1 MIKKTDKLFDFIQA
15 MTSHERGYFKQSSNK
30 DSYYVIL
37 FDAMCKQKDY
47 NEGELVKQLKRAGC
61 NRKISAMKDYLWR
74 ELTQAMAPYHLIKTP
89 LGEATA
95 QMQRLQLLQD
105 KGLSNHINKDLHAL
119 KKFCL
124 KYELYDTL
132 LQTLQFEFRFGFH
145 QLSLNDNYWQEFHEA
160 VHANMVYMQLS
171 EIQHRLHL
179 YVLKRPN
186 GNLSEKEAE
195 EVNSLINHS
204 VLTDKL
210 LENMIRLQL
219 IREAIYDLYAHL
231 KNNYRGIVKHNMN
244 IVALLEDRPHLI
256 KDGREISLIYTNIVI
271 ALANAGQRKELANV
285 VDEIIV
291 KLHNIPHHQQYSLG
305 RELEVKVLR
314 MLTLN
319 NFKPLPELIE
329 AFRDRLYKI
338 PVSIKHHLYY
348 NIALAYVKSGAIDA
362 ALDWIDEAISFY
374 RTHKRA
380 DDTNP
385 RTLRVLHI
393 LIHFEL
399 RNYVYVINQVES
411 FMRTYKPVLKD
422 KDQNYV
428 VLKYLRSAAKSVQPE
443 KEMKKLRDK
452 LYKDFS
458 STSNSILLDM
468 HLWVDCIAEGKTYA
482 NACASIAKQQ
492 LN

>member
-37 FDAMCKQKDY
+37 FDAICKQKEY
-47 NEGELVKQLKRAGC
+47 NETELVKQLKRAGC

-95 QMQRLQLLQD
+95 QMQRLQLLQN
-105 KGLSNHINKDLHAL
+105 KGLTDHINKELHAL
-119 KKFCL
+119 KKFCT

-145 QLSLNDNYWQEFHEA
+145 QLSLNDNYWHEFHEA

-179 YVLKRPN
+179 YVLKRPD
-186 GNLSEKEAE
+186 GHLSSKEAD
-195 EVNSLINHS
+195 EVKALINHS
-204 VLTDKL
+204 VLADSL
-210 LENMIRLQL
+210 LQNMVRLQL
-219 IREAIYDLYAHL
+219 IREGVLDLYAHL
-231 KNNYRGIVKHNMN
+231 QNDYRGIVRHNMN

-271 ALANAGQRKELANV
+271 ALANAGQRKELASI
-285 VDEIIV
+285 VDEIIT

-305 RELEVKVLR
+305 RELEVKALR

-319 NFKPLPELIE
+319 DFSLLSELIE
-329 AFRDRLYKI
+329 AFRERIHKI

-348 NIALAYVKSGAIDA
+348 NFALAFIKKGETDN
-362 ALDWIDEAISFY
+362 ALDWINEALTFY
-374 RTHKRA
+374 RTHKRN
-380 DDTNP
+380 DDANAY
-385 RTLRVLHI
+385 TLRVLH
-393 LIHFEL
+393 LLLHFEL
-399 RNYVYVINQVES
+399 GNYVYVINQVES
-411 FMRTYKPVLKD
+411 LLRTYKPVTKE
-422 KDQNYV
+422 KDQNYI
-428 VLKYLRSAAKSVQPE
+428 VLKHLKVAAKATQPL
-443 KEMKKLRDK
+443 KELKRLSER
-452 LYKDFS
+452 LQKDFKG
-458 STSNSILLDM
+458 NSILLDM
-468 HLWVDCIAEGKTYA
+468 QQWVESIVEKKTYSQ
-482 NACASIAKQQ
+482 ASAAIAQKQ
-492 LN
+492 LVN

>member
-1 MIKKTDKLFDFIQA
+1 MIKKSDKLFDFIQA

-37 FDAMCKQKDY
+37 FDAICKQKEY
-47 NEGELVKQLKRAGC
+47 NETDLIRQLKRAGC

-95 QMQRLQLLQD
+95 QMQRLQLLQN
-105 KGLSNHINKDLHAL
+105 KGLTDHISKELHAL
-119 KKFCL
+119 KKFCI

-145 QLSLNDNYWQEFHEA
+145 QLSLNDNYWHEFHEA

-186 GNLSEKEAE
+186 GNLNTREAD
-195 EVNSLINHS
+195 EVSTLVNHS
-204 VLTDKL
+204 VLTDNL
-210 LENMIRLQL
+210 LENMVRLQL
-219 IREAIYDLYAHL
+219 IREAILDLHAHL
-231 KNNYRGIVKHNMN
+231 KNDYRGIVKHNMN

-271 ALANAGQRKELANV
+271 ALANAGQRKELASI
-285 VDEIIV
+285 VDDIIV

-319 NFKPLPELIE
+319 NFDPIAQLIE
-329 AFRDRLYKI
+329 SFRERVHKI

-348 NIALAYVKSGAIDA
+348 NFTLALIKKGDA
-362 ALDWIDEAISFY
+362 DTALDWIDEAITFY

-380 DDTNP
+380 DDTNAY
-385 RTLRVLHI
+385 TLRVLHI

-399 RNYVYVINQVES
+399 GNYIYVVNQVES
-411 FMRTYKPVLKD
+411 FMRIYKPALKE

-428 VLKYLRSAAKSVQPE
+428 VLKHLKAAAKTVQPQRE
-443 KEMKKLRDK
+443 LRKLSDK
-452 LYKDFS
+452 LQKDFKVG
-458 STSNSILLDM
+458 SNSILLDM
-468 HLWVDCIAEGKTYA
+468 DQWVNCIADGKTYA
-482 NACASIAKQQ
+482 AASADVAQLQ

>member
-1 MIKKTDKLFDFIQA
+1 
-15 MTSHERGYFKQSSNK
+15 
-30 DSYYVIL
+30 
-37 FDAMCKQKDY
+37 
-47 NEGELVKQLKRAGC
+47 
-61 NRKISAMKDYLWR
+61 
-74 ELTQAMAPYHLIKTP
+74 
-89 LGEATA
+89 
-95 QMQRLQLLQD
+95 
-105 KGLSNHINKDLHAL
+105 
-119 KKFCL
+119 
-124 KYELYDTL
+124 
-132 LQTLQFEFRFGFH
+132 
-145 QLSLNDNYWQEFHEA
+145 
-160 VHANMVYMQLS
+160 
-171 EIQHRLHL
+171 
-179 YVLKRPN
+179 
-186 GNLSEKEAE
+186 
-195 EVNSLINHS
+195 
-204 VLTDKL
+204 
-210 LENMIRLQL
+210 
-219 IREAIYDLYAHL
+219 
-231 KNNYRGIVKHNMN
+231 
-244 IVALLEDRPHLI
+244 
-256 KDGREISLIYTNIVI
+256 
-271 ALANAGQRKELANV
+271 
-285 VDEIIV
+285 
-291 KLHNIPHHQQYSLG
+291 
-305 RELEVKVLR
+305 

-319 NFKPLPELIE
+319 NFKPLPELIQ
-329 AFRDRLYKI
+329 AFRERLYKI

-348 NIALAYVKSGAIDA
+348 NMALAYVKSGAIDA

>member
-1 MIKKTDKLFDFIQA
+1 MIKTDKLFDFIQA

-47 NEGELVKQLKRAGC
+47 NEADLVKQLKRAGC

-95 QMQRLQLLQD
+95 QMQRLQLLQN
-105 KGLSNHINKDLHAL
+105 KGLTNHISKELHAL

-145 QLSLNDNYWQEFHEA
+145 QLSLNDNYWHEFHEA

-186 GNLSEKEAE
+186 GNLNAKEAD
-195 EVNSLINHS
+195 EVNNLVNHS
-204 VLTDKL
+204 VLTDTL
-210 LENMIRLQL
+210 LENMVRLQL
-219 IREAIYDLYAHL
+219 IREAILDLHAHI
-231 KNNYRGIVKHNMN
+231 KNDYRGIVKHNMN

-271 ALANAGQRKELANV
+271 ALANAGQRKELAEI
-285 VDEIIV
+285 VDDIIT

-305 RELEVKVLR
+305 RELEVKALR

-319 NFKPLPELIE
+319 DFCNLPELIE
-329 AFRDRLYKI
+329 TFRERIHKI

-348 NIALAYVKSGAIDA
+348 NFALAFIKHGNTDA
-362 ALDWIDEAISFY
+362 ALDWIEEAITFY

-385 RTLRVLHI
+385 HTLRTLHI

-399 RNYVYVINQVES
+399 GNYIYVVNQVES
-411 FMRTYKPVLKD
+411 FMRTYRPTLKE
-422 KDQNYV
+422 KDQNYI
-428 VLKYLRSAAKSVQPE
+428 VLKYLKQAAKALQPE

-452 LYKDFS
+452 LYKDFK
-458 STSNSILLDM
+458 TNSNSILLDVYQ
-468 HLWVDCIAEGKTYA
+468 WVDCIAEGKKYA
-482 NACASIAKQQ
+482 DSCAAVAQKQ